1 MKGHR
6 LRAAFGGTVDTE
18 YFVADPGV
26 LDPPNV
32 EYMPSVTSDSTAH
45 DRIAISPDET
55 NVVARNPAE
64 WR

>member
-6 LRAAFGGTVDTE
+6 LRTAFGGIVDSE

-26 LDPPNV
+26 FDPPNV
-32 EYMPSVTSDSTAH
+32 EYMPSVTSGSTAH
-45 DRIAISPDET
+45 DGIAISPGEI